1 MAEGPAIYWL
11 KSRHQKTANP
21 RYLKTRD
28 ELDQEQEVKD
38 VFTRIDYDCSGRIE
52 MSEMHKVFVNNGI
65 QMNKEEVEKFFA
77 LCKTEV
83 QGKLNF

>member
-1 MAEGPAIYWL
+1 
-11 KSRHQKTANP
+11 
-21 RYLKTRD
+21 
-28 ELDQEQEVKD
+28 
-38 VFTRIDYDCSGRIE
+38 